1 MENVNFFSS
10 KVTNMIEARV
20 NPDGGYDDTMIPAGT
35 LLEELGQYDAAAA
48 SIAWDSVFLDS
59 DE

>member
-1 MENVNFFSS
+1 
-10 KVTNMIEARV
+10 MIEARV